1 MAGSLATWELFHEI
15 AHPASA
21 RARSYVVDNFL
32 EDRVGFRN
40 VFYEDARRDWLDR
53 GGVTLPALWDG
64 ERLYQGAEAVIAR
77 LQTLTN
83 IGRAP

>member
-1 MAGSLATWELFHEI
+1 MDHLLEEC
-15 AHPASA
+15 
-21 RARSYVVDNFL
+21 VD
-32 EDRVGFRN
+32 FRN
-40 VFYEDARRDWLDR
+40 VHFESHRQVWLDR

-64 ERLYQGAEAVIAR
+64 ERLHQGAEAAIAR

>member
-1 MAGSLATWELFHEI
+1 MAVPLAIWELFHEI
-15 AHPASA
+15 AHSPSA

-32 EDRVGFRN
+32 EDCITFRN
-40 VFYEDARRDWLDR
+40 VFYDEARRDWLSR
-53 GGVTLPALWDG
+53 GGTSLPALWDG

-77 LQTLTN
+77 LQVLTN